1 MNKDKDLTLEQ
12 FRGALQRE
20 FIERSKKNP
29 AYSLRAFAKSL
40 GIDQSFLS
48 KVLKGQRPITAKLV
62 AQIGPKLGMKP
73 QQVKQLFTAG
83 TAAMPSFLSLSDDEF
98 DHLSE
103 WHHFAIL
110 ELSKTEG
117 FDPSPKKIAQ
127 RLGVHVE
134 EVRAALARLDRLGFI
149 KMNGSKF
156 QVLTPNT
163 TWTNTSSSTEARR
176 QFQKKLLTKGLDA
189 IEDVPFELRE
199 NGSLTVAINKKR
211 LPEFKEK
218 LRLMRKELADFFQE
232 DGEPGL
238 DEVYQLTVA
247 LFPLTKIKTNNSGD
261 EQ

>member
-1 MNKDKDLTLEQ
+1 MQKDKDSNLEQ

-20 FIERSKKNP
+20 FIERAQKNP
-29 AYSLRAFAKSL
+29 AYSLRAFAKNL

-48 KVLKGQRPITAKLV
+48 KVLKGQRPITANLV
-62 AQIGPKLGMKP
+62 ATIGPKLGLKP
-73 QQVKQLFTAG
+73 QQVKKLFTAG
-83 TAAMPSFLSLSDDEF
+83 TAAMPNFLSLTDDEF

-110 ELSKTEG
+110 ELSKTES

-127 RLGVHVE
+127 RLGLHIE
-134 EVRAALARLDRLGFI
+134 EVRAALSRLERLGFVRI
-149 KMNGSKF
+149 VDGKF
-156 QVLTPNT
+156 QVLAPNT
-163 TWTNTSSSTEARR
+163 TWTNTSTSSEARR
-176 QFQKKLLTKGLDA
+176 QFQKKLLTKGLEA
-189 IEDVPFELRE
+189 IEDTPFDLRE

-232 DGEPGL
+232 DNEPGL

-247 LFPLTKIKTNNSGD
+247 LFPLTKIKNEKHGV

>member
-1 MNKDKDLTLEQ
+1 MKSDRSSDLEQ

-20 FIERSKKNP
+20 FIERAKKNS
-29 AYSLRAFAKSL
+29 AYSLRAFAKNL

-48 KVLKGQRPITAKLV
+48 KVLKGQRPITANLV
-62 AQIGPKLGMKP
+62 ATIGPKLGLKP
-73 QQVKQLFTAG
+73 QQVKKLFTEG
-83 TAAMPSFLSLSDDEF
+83 TASMPNFLSLSDDEF

-110 ELSKTEG
+110 ELSKTVN
-117 FDPSPKKIAQ
+117 FNPSPKKMAQ
-127 RLGVHVE
+127 RLGLHVE
-134 EVRAALARLDRLGFI
+134 EVRSALARLERLGFI
-149 KMNGSKF
+149 RIADDKL
-156 QVLTPNT
+156 QILAPNT

-176 QFQKKLLTKGLDA
+176 QFQKKLLTKGLEA
-189 IEDVPFELRE
+189 IEDTPFDLRE

-218 LRLMRKELADFFQE
+218 LRLMRKELADFFQKDNE
-232 DGEPGL
+232 LGL

-247 LFPLTKIKTNNSGD
+247 LFPLTKIKKEKDGV